1 MSRAVSLCSI
11 SWRLF
16 GDNFDVDLSLNLFVE
31 IDGGGEGTDFLQ
43 FGTVDHD
50 FLTVD
55 FVVVL
60 LFQSLGNLL
69 GSDGAEE
76 VAILTHFG
84 SEVDSL
90 LVDGSLHG
98 ESLIAEFLFLT
109 SALADVLGQ
118 NFAVARSGD
127 DSHAL
132 GEKIVVGV
140 SVLDFDDIVFVTK
153 VGHILQK
160 YNFHSILSYY
170 LF

>member
-1 MSRAVSLCSI
+1 MQRYEFFLRWPKKRAALSG
-11 SWRLF
+11 RLLNMGMHCLF
-16 GDNFDVDLSLNLFVE
+16 SDNFDVDLSLNLFVE

-84 SEVDSL
+84 SKVDSL

-118 NFAVARSGD
+118 TLRLLGVAMIAMPWGRR
-127 DSHAL
+127 
-132 GEKIVVGV
+132 
-140 SVLDFDDIVFVTK
+140 
-153 VGHILQK
+153 
-160 YNFHSILSYY
+160 
-170 LF
+170 